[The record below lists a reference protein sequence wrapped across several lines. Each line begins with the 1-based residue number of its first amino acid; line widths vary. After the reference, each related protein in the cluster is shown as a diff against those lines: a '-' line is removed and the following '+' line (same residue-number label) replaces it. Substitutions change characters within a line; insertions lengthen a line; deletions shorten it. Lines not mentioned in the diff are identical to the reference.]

1 MDFMT
6 TVTFLDKPLWMWLSF
21 MAVVLTLLVLDLG
34 VLHRKDHAVSM
45 KESLLTTLGYCA
57 LACGFGSWIYWEM
70 GSAKAIEFFTGYVVE
85 FSLSMDNVFVIA
97 LILGFFKIP
106 VKYQHR
112 VLFWG
117 IMGVLV
123 LRGIMIGV
131 GAALVQQFHWVL
143 FIFAGFLVLTGL
155 KMLFAGDSQMDMN
168 QNPILKF
175 LRRYGRMTDKM
186 HGHSFFVRLKDS
198 NTGRYAYYMTPLMA
212 ALLMVEFADVI
223 FAVDS
228 VPAIFAITTDPYIV
242 YTSNIFAV
250 LGLRA
255 LYFTLSGLIERF
267 AYLKYALALV
277 LMFIGSKIFIVEFT
291 GIDKF
296 PPAISLSITFALLAG
311 GVSYSLW
318 KTRKA

>member
-1 MDFMT
+1 MDFLMN
-6 TVTFLDKPLWMWLSF
+6 TFMDKPVWMWLSF
-21 MAVVLTLLVLDLG
+21 LAVVFILLVLDLF
-34 VLHRKDHAVSM
+34 VLHRKERVVTM
-45 KESLLTTLGYCA
+45 KESLLTTMGYCA
-57 LACGFGSWIYWEM
+57 LACAFGGWIYWEL
-70 GSAKAIEFFTGYVVE
+70 GASKALEFFTGYVVE

-97 LILGFFKIP
+97 LILGFFGIP
-106 VKYQHR
+106 PKYQHR

-117 IMGVLV
+117 IMGVLI
-123 LRGIMIGV
+123 LRGIMIGI
-131 GAALVQQFHWVL
+131 GSALVQEFHWVL

-155 KMLFAGDSQMDMN
+155 KMLLAGDEEMDMN
-168 QNPILKF
+168 KNPVLKF

-186 HGHSFFVRLKDS
+186 HGHSFFVRLKDT

-212 ALLMVEFADVI
+212 ALLMVEFADVV

-277 LMFIGSKIFIVEFT
+277 LMFIGSKIFIAEFT
-291 GIDKF
+291 GIEKF
-296 PPAISLSITFALLAG
+296 PPAISLSITFGLLAG
-311 GVSYSLW
+311 GVTYSLW